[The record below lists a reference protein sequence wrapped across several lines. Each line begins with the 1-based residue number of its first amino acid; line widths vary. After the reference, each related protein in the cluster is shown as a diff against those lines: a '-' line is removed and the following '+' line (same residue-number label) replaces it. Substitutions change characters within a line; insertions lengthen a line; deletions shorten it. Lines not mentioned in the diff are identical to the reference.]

1 MKGWSWESLE
11 EWGQFLKLGI
21 PGMIMLCLDWVSFE
35 ISAFVLGSINE
46 VELAINGI
54 LINYLSFCFMVSEK
68 LLQFLFILSSS
79 CTQIPLGI
87 SIAASVRVGNE
98 LGAGNPVGAKR
109 AAYISIG
116 VISQFLVQLHYLV
129 NFEYFYFSLI
139 VVIAVISVALLQGL
153 KDVLADLYNAEE

>member
-79 CTQIPLGI
+79 CT
-87 SIAASVRVGNE
+87 
-98 LGAGNPVGAKR
+98 
-109 AAYISIG
+109 
-116 VISQFLVQLHYLV
+116 
-129 NFEYFYFSLI
+129 
-139 VVIAVISVALLQGL
+139 
-153 KDVLADLYNAEE
+153 